1 MLRAA
6 SDVYSEHYPN
16 PALQTQFKTFAG
28 QMKNIAGRRNDIA
41 HGIVARW
48 YLPGESF
55 LSEVE
60 TWALFPSYIMTRH
73 RQLNKAPDYA
83 MGSSELEYFSEQF
96 RLLLKPAYDITSDI
110 LSSKHP
116 SQ

>member
-1 MLRAA
+1 MGSYRSAVVLPIYAVHLSRTRFTRISAGNGAVRTFEGRLDMLRAA

-55 LSEVE
+55 LSE
-60 TWALFPSYIMTRH
+60 
-73 RQLNKAPDYA
+73 
-83 MGSSELEYFSEQF
+83 
-96 RLLLKPAYDITSDI
+96 
-110 LSSKHP
+110 
-116 SQ
+116 